1 MKSYLI
7 LINWMLSFI
16 GLSINTEH
24 SPLWASIAGIAWFVI
39 SSMILSKADKNGTM
53 DQVKKKF
60 KIEEL

>member
-1 MKSYLI
+1 
-7 LINWMLSFI
+7 MLSFI

-39 SSMILSKADKNGTM
+39 SSAILSKADKNGTM